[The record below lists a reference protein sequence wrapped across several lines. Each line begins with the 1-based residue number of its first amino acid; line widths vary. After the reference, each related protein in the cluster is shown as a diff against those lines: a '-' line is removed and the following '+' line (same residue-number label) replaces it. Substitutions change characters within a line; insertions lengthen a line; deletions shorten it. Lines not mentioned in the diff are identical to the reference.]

1 MLFDLPDSIRFWLAD
16 HLKRPLDK
24 YFRNHPKVKIVR
36 APKRGGLIKA
46 RLLGFAVAKGEVVVF
61 LDSHIECT
69 KGKIN
74 VTSPIGLSGVYH
86 IMRFPKGIGT

>member
-1 MLFDLPDSIRFWLAD
+1 MAD

-46 RLLGFAVAKGEVVVF
+46 RLLGFAFAKGEVVVF

-74 VTSPIGLSGVYH
+74 VTNPIGFYPAFIIILYACQ
-86 IMRFPKGIGT
+86 KA